1 MWDLNE
7 FNNMISFIATQ
18 VDYKVMYKPN
28 ILESTITKI
37 NIKFIFQL
45 TCLEKRSQQKNNFIS
60 VN

>member
-1 MWDLNE
+1 
-7 FNNMISFIATQ
+7 MISFIATQ